1 MCQCTPT
8 PETGNTTPINIPSAW
23 YDLAS
28 RVSNARS
35 VASCIFGALPIG
47 RDSCV
52 DFNHIG
58 NLAGAVVDLLEIAER
73 DVERL
78 EQQLMKGE

>member
-1 MCQCTPT
+1 MCTSTPS
-8 PETGNTTPINIPSAW
+8 PHPVPSAW
-23 YDLAS
+23 YDLSS
-28 RVSNARS
+28 RVSQSRS
-35 VASCIFGALPIG
+35 VASCILGALPIG
-47 RDSCV
+47 HDSCV

-78 EQQLMKGE
+78 ESQLKGA